1 MCTPQRPL
9 RVTVFLHLPGGAGFG
24 VAGSDPP
31 EPGYLPKVKAA
42 QVPPGWAA
50 ARLRLRCAFALH
62 QDHPGDAS
70 GHLENGRRLRTSS
83 DRAGRGGGSTC
94 CRSPSLSGPASRCRR
109 RAIAGTGR
117 GRQWRDADE
126 PERQVPGGSPASVSR
141 GAGGNSR
148 TSKGLRG
155 PGQAP
160 GGAGGLCRGPSEETH
175 RVGGLGGWSGAAGGG
190 QSSGTT
196 PRCRPME

>member
-1 MCTPQRPL
+1 MYWCSGSLLQRPL
-9 RVTVFLHLPGGAGFG
+9 PTYLGIPGSALPQPRPSPPISCWCSVHLAAHSGPVFPQQQPMFTLLPTELTMQA
-24 VAGSDPP
+24 
-31 EPGYLPKVKAA
+31 
-42 QVPPGWAA
+42 
-50 ARLRLRCAFALH
+50 
-62 QDHPGDAS
+62 
-70 GHLENGRRLRTSS
+70 
-83 DRAGRGGGSTC
+83 C
-94 CRSPSLSGPASRCRR
+94 CRSPSLSGLASRCRRRRR

-141 GAGGNSR
+141 GVGGNSR